1 MSSDLNK
8 LFCAILSAILLYL
21 LASFLSELLYS
32 VDKKKTIK
40 LSYDIENIKDKNEDV
55 DKVNIDS
62 ELKIITE
69 LELTKLLEKA
79 DLDKGQTFVNKNC
92 ASCHDLNMPIKNK
105 IGPSLATILDR
116 KVGNLSSYKYSKT
129 FLNIDKKWNIVNLYY
144 FLEKP
149 KEWAP
154 GTKMSYR
161 GISDSQKLLN
171 TIKYLRENS
180 ISNEN

>member
-1 MSSDLNK
+1 MSSELNK
-8 LFCAILSAILLYL
+8 IFCAILSAILVYL
-21 LASFLSELLYS
+21 LASFLSELVYN
-32 VDKKKTIK
+32 VDKKKVIK
-40 LSYDIENIKDKNEDV
+40 LSYNIEDIEDKNKDLDKANV
-55 DKVNIDS
+55 DTTSKIFTEK
-62 ELKIITE
+62 ELNQ
-69 LELTKLLEKA
+69 LLEKA
-79 DLDKGQTFVNKNC
+79 DLDEGKAFVNKNC

-116 KVGNLSSYKYSKT
+116 KIGNLSDYKYSKT
-129 FLNIDKKWNIVNLYY
+129 LLNIDKKWNIINLYY

-161 GISDSQKLLN
+161 GISDSQKLIN
-171 TIKYLRENS
+171 TIKYLREDS

>member
-1 MSSDLNK
+1 MSSELNK
-8 LFCAILSAILLYL
+8 VFCAILSAVLVYL
-21 LASFLSELLYS
+21 LASFLSELLYN
-32 VDKKKTIK
+32 VDKKKIIK
-40 LSYDIENIKDKNEDV
+40 LSYFIENVEDKSKDLNKA
-55 DKVNIDS
+55 NIDS

-69 LELTKLLEKA
+69 LELNQLLEKA
-79 DLDKGQTFVNKNC
+79 DLDKGKAFVNKNC

-116 KVGNLSSYKYSKT
+116 KIGNLSGYKYSKT
-129 FLNIDKKWNIVNLYY
+129 FLNIDKKWNIINLYY